1 MLSTRPAGG
10 MQGPP
15 SGRGPGFLEWTGSS
29 AHKLGQPRVRS
40 VTEHLRARLQG
51 ARVLVIE
58 DNEQMQRFVERT
70 LGPYDVKTVAVDEGL
85 DGFDQA
91 RRMTPDAILLD
102 LGLPDVD
109 GIEVLG
115 LIRGSK
121 RTAGIPVLILTG
133 RSDPSVHAAAL
144 EAGADD
150 FIGKPADPRVLVAR
164 LANLVGRARAERS
177 NRRLLQQLSRYVSQP
192 ARRQGIVPRATE
204 RLDATILV
212 SDLRGFTATSFSTDP
227 DAMFQAVSTVLAG
240 QAEIVRH
247 YGGYVDKFSGD
258 GMLAV
263 FGDTA
268 GPHQACAAS
277 RAILKWARDSDVVP
291 LWNPIPIGLGIHS
304 GAVLRGDLGSDD
316 RRDHTVLGPAV
327 NIAARLCAVAGPVEA
342 IVSEDVVRAA
352 RALGTD
358 RHTFTGIDELRLKGL
373 PGPLPARRL
382 VF

>member
-1 MLSTRPAGG
+1 
-10 MQGPP
+10 
-15 SGRGPGFLEWTGSS
+15 
-29 AHKLGQPRVRS
+29 
-40 VTEHLRARLQG
+40 
-51 ARVLVIE
+51 
-58 DNEQMQRFVERT
+58 MQRFVARA
-70 LGPYDVKTVAVDEGL
+70 LAPYDIKTVSVAEGL
-85 DGFDQA
+85 DGFEHA
-91 RRMTPDAILLD
+91 RRMKPDAILLD

-109 GIEVLG
+109 GTEVLN
-115 LIRGSK
+115 LLRGAK
-121 RTAGIPVLILTG
+121 TTAGIPVLILTG
-133 RSDPSVHAAAL
+133 RADPAVHATAL

-164 LANLVGRARAERS
+164 LANLVGRARAEKS

-192 ARRQGIVPRATE
+192 VRRQGIVPRATE

-212 SDLRGFTATSFSTDP
+212 SDLRGFTATSFTTDP

-240 QAEIVRH
+240 QAEIVQH

-268 GPHQACAAS
+268 GAQQACSAS

-291 LWNPIPIGLGIHS
+291 LWKPIPIGLGVHS
-304 GAVLRGDLGSDD
+304 GAVLRGDLGSDN

-342 IVSEDVVRAA
+342 IVSEDVVKAVQSA
-352 RALGTD
+352 NPEHYA
-358 RHTFTGIDELRLKGL
+358 FSGIDELRLKGL